1 MRVPTVLVALTV
13 IALGACGGKK
23 EEQTAKVNL
32 GEQLAK
38 VKALHAQHLEKAQKL
53 RELRNELAS
62 LKAKPKLDAAE
73 SQRKQALEEEIKQA
87 SKELDKVFTDDQ
99 NELASFLNTALNDAP
114 QAPETLE
121 GLKIYAEDT
130 MLNAKDFMNEAGD
143 YRKAVELLETAQSY
157 FEGVS
162 APVPAELKSL
172 LEEAR
177 KFRFITKE
185 RFDQVQKGMTAEQV
199 KAITGTPL
207 ALNIREQE
215 VKGKKVTIWLFR
227 SESGDIASFF
237 FDDKGKLYSKD
248 WKAGK

>member
-1 MRVPTVLVALTV
+1 MRASTVVVAVTVALL
-13 IALGACGGKK
+13 AACGGKK
-23 EEQTAKVNL
+23 EEQAPKINL

-38 VKALHAQHLEKAQKL
+38 VKALHVQHLEKARALQNL
-53 RELRNELAS
+53 RAELAQ
-62 LKAKPKLDAAE
+62 LKEKPKLDAAE
-73 SQRKQALEEEIKQA
+73 AQRKQQLEDQVKQA
-87 SKELDKVFTDDQ
+87 SKELDRVFTDDQ
-99 NELASFLNTALNDAP
+99 NELAAFLNTALNEAP
-114 QAPETLE
+114 QALETLE

-130 MLNAKDFMNEAGD
+130 VLNAKDFMNEAGD

-157 FEGVS
+157 FESIS

-185 RFDQVQKGMTAEQV
+185 RFDQVQKGMTRAEV
-199 KAITGTPL
+199 RAITGTPL